1 MLVGVGV
8 MVLSFP
14 INAGIAR
21 LQTRMQ
27 KQQMKN
33 KDSRTR
39 LMNEILNN
47 IKSIKLY
54 SGCIVANWWL
64 VLYSPV
70 LLLFIGW
77 ESAFAQRLFAIRN
90 DRELVLLR
98 KMGYLNSFSTFT
110 WNLIP

>member
-8 MVLSFP
+8 MILSFP

-21 LQTRMQ
+21 LQTRLQ
-27 KQQMKN
+27 KRQMKN

-54 SGCIVANWWL
+54 S
-64 VLYSPV
+64 
-70 LLLFIGW
+70 
-77 ESAFAQRLFAIRN
+77 E
-90 DRELVLLR
+90 
-98 KMGYLNSFSTFT
+98 
-110 WNLIP
+110 

>member
-8 MVLSFP
+8 MILSFP
-14 INAGIAR
+14 INALIAR

-27 KQQMKN
+27 KRQMKN

-54 SGCIVANWWL
+54 SKLIRFDIVE
-64 VLYSPV
+64 PC
-70 LLLFIGW
+70 
-77 ESAFAQRLFAIRN
+77 
-90 DRELVLLR
+90 
-98 KMGYLNSFSTFT
+98 
-110 WNLIP
+110 

>member
-54 SGCIVANWWL
+54 SMHIFQYGTSPLQQLTILLPFQVGNLHLHSACLPFEMTENW
-64 VLYSPV
+64 LYCGKWV
-70 LLLFIGW
+70 
-77 ESAFAQRLFAIRN
+77 
-90 DRELVLLR
+90 
-98 KMGYLNSFSTFT
+98 T
-110 WNLIP
+110 

>member
-1 MLVGVGV
+1 MLIGVGV

-14 INAGIAR
+14 INALIAR

-27 KQQMKN
+27 KRQMKN

-54 SGCIVANWWL
+54 SRSL
-64 VLYSPV
+64 
-70 LLLFIGW
+70 
-77 ESAFAQRLFAIRN
+77 AFPLM
-90 DRELVLLR
+90 EL
-98 KMGYLNSFSTFT
+98 G
-110 WNLIP
+110 